1 MDRRTVVV
9 KIGTSSLTD
18 DQGKLDE
25 AKLSRQ
31 VDGVLCLQRAGLQV
45 VMVSSGAIAAGFHEL
60 GLSSRPNTLAG
71 KQAAAAVG
79 QGALMQ
85 RYREGFAARGSG
97 CAQVL
102 LTRSD
107 FADRGRYLNALATMN
122 YLLEKKVVPVI
133 NENDSVAVDEIRW
146 GDNDTLAAL
155 VAGLLQA
162 ECLLLVTNT
171 DGLYTDN
178 PYKNRQ
184 AQPIRRLA
192 RVDEALL
199 RQLDGS
205 KSPFGSGGMRSKL
218 TAARLAAETGVRVY
232 IGTAKDDDAWML
244 KAVQNE
250 GSGTYIEAVSPH
262 VSRKEQ
268 WIAVHSAPAGKLH
281 VDSGAAR
288 ALLQEGGSL
297 LPCGVTTVEG
307 EFSHGEIVEVI
318 NPLGVS
324 IGRGRTRYPAALIKR
339 VKGWQSTDV
348 HKLNPD
354 APAEVIHRDDWV
366 SAVRADSG

>member
-1 MDRRTVVV
+1 MNRQTVVV

-18 DQGKLDE
+18 NRGRLEEGKLE
-25 AKLSRQ
+25 SH
-31 VDGVLCLQRAGLQV
+31 VEGVLRLKEAGFQV

-60 GLSSRPNTLAG
+60 GLSSRPRTLAG

-79 QGALMQ
+79 QGALVQ
-85 RYREGFAARGSG
+85 RYRERFAARETR

-107 FADRGRYLNALATMN
+107 FSSRGRYLNALATLN
-122 YLLEKKVVPVI
+122 YLLEKGVVPVV

-162 ECLLLVTNT
+162 QWLLLVTNT

-178 PYKNRQ
+178 PHKNRQ
-184 AQPIRRLA
+184 ARPIRRLL

-199 RQLDGS
+199 RQVDGS
-205 KSPFGSGGMRSKL
+205 KSTFGSGGMRSKL

-232 IGTAKDDDAWML
+232 IGTAGEDNRWML
-244 KAVQNE
+244 QAVHNK
-250 GSGTYIEAVSPH
+250 GSGTYIEAASRH
-262 VSRKEQ
+262 ISRKEQ
-268 WIAVHSAPAGKLH
+268 WIAVHSAPVGKLH

-288 ALLQEGGSL
+288 ALLKEGGSL
-297 LPCGVTTVEG
+297 LPCGVTKVEG
-307 EFSHGEIVEVI
+307 EFCEGEIVEVVDSQGT
-318 NPLGVS
+318 L
-324 IGRGRTRYPAALIKR
+324 IGRGFTRYPAALIDQ
-339 VKGWQSTDV
+339 VKGWQSAAVRHLT
-348 HKLNPD
+348 PD
-354 APAEVIHRDDWV
+354 APEEVIHRDDWV
-366 SAVRADSG
+366 IAAGTEIG